1 MKSVANRSGRD
12 RGSSPRGWTRGA
24 AAAALVFAAACGG
37 DGGSGSSEDGGSTS
51 SVAEVVER
59 APDGVATR
67 LGDVVTTEGVATV
80 SAGIFSNNKL
90 KIFIQAGDAGAMV
103 YHEAAADVDAFER
116 GDLVQVT
123 GVVRQEDPVPDN
135 NVARGT
141 ILVDI
146 TGGEWTVV
154 NVDQPQPSPQ
164 VATLAGIGVADVGTV
179 VRVRGLEKTEGD
191 WPAAGSRSTE
201 VRISDDG
208 GATTFTLRLQRN
220 TITEALASELEAIGD
235 DGLFDLDAIVVQDDL
250 DDDGSLLGG
259 FELWIRGTG
268 DIRVAG

>member
-1 MKSVANRSGRD
+1 MRSETHRSPRD
-12 RGSSPRGWTRGA
+12 RGSLPRNWARGA
-24 AAAALVFAAACGG
+24 AAVGLAIAAACGG
-37 DGGSGSSEDGGSTS
+37 DGGSGSGDDAGSAS
-51 SVAEVVER
+51 SVPEIVER
-59 APDGVATR
+59 EPDGVAVR

-90 KIFIQAGDAGAMV
+90 KIFIQDGGAGVMV
-103 YHEAAADVDAFER
+103 YHEAAAEVDAFAQ
-116 GDLVQVT
+116 GDLIQVT
-123 GVVRQEDPVPDN
+123 GVVGQEDPLPDN

-154 NVDQPQPSPQ
+154 DVDQDQPSPQ
-164 VATLAGIGVADVGTV
+164 VTTLAGIGVADVGTV
-179 VRVRGLEKTEGD
+179 VRVRGLSKFDGD

-201 VRISDDG
+201 VRVSDDG
-208 GATTFTLRLQRN
+208 GAIMVTLRLQRN
-220 TITEALASELEAIGD
+220 TITEALANELEAIGD
-235 DGLFDLDAIVVQDDL
+235 DGLFDVDAIVVQDDL

-268 DIRVAG
+268 DIRATG